1 MRDDFPAPTIE
12 QLARRVGFCCSNPG
26 CQRPTSGPRDD
37 PEKSIN
43 IGVAAHITAASKGG
57 PRYDENLTP
66 AERQSITN
74 GIWLCQV
81 CAKLVD
87 NDPSRY
93 TVEVI
98 RDWKEAAEA
107 LARGRLEQ
115 ATPRHNEPTLLIPA
129 AMPEASWLS
138 YISRSTTFS
147 GRRDQMSL
155 LESFMGAQETF
166 SWWIITGPAGAG
178 KSRLALELSEAVK
191 GGWYAGFLSR
201 TDSFTDWSRWVP
213 TQPTLIVVDY
223 VAGRVSA
230 ASDLVLHLATRQNTL
245 PRRVRVLLVERE
257 LAGSWWPDY
266 MREGSFSENVIM
278 VSSQFGYPIQVGTVG
293 DSTLSNLV
301 SEISERFGVA
311 LSAEQVARTVAL
323 TKMIDPVGR
332 PLFAMIAAAAQLTGM
347 PQGVIG
353 SILQRE
359 MARWKVLI
367 PDAKEREQTLNLLT
381 MTTVMGGFTPLGP
394 VGTALWNSS
403 VGPLLPSPHFF
414 DDRLFGELAGGSI
427 GESTLPSLQPDL
439 VGEAFVLARLKGTA
453 GMQRS
458 TRELIAAGWVHDP
471 EAVSQFVR
479 RAVADFHGDP
489 AVSILQE
496 PVSDTEVQRE
506 SWSRMIADLVTL
518 QGNSED
524 AQVASNLFSL
534 RDLAA
539 EHPQEL
545 RLQRNRA
552 KGEFNFGNLLFQEGE
567 YEAADK
573 QFSFAIELAEDGSDT
588 HANSLN
594 NRGICRLYVRSAKEG
609 FMDFSAVI
617 EMTNASD
624 EVRACAFNNRADL
637 LRKDGEVKKAIA
649 DRSNVLALEE
659 TSYNRRFI
667 AHIRRSSEYLE
678 LGKTE
683 EALED
688 LAAILSTVDILP
700 EQKMQAH
707 LQRAEILADQNR
719 SADALADIEAV
730 MRSPVNFSG
739 TVPRALVLRGQIHWE
754 RDEAQLALQDFRAVL
769 EQDDATGSTI
779 AQAYLGVGA
788 MLASI
793 GEHDEARVAL
803 TAASEH
809 PEANEAVRREAGRIL
824 SSMESN

>member
-1 MRDDFPAPTIE
+1 
-12 QLARRVGFCCSNPG
+12 
-26 CQRPTSGPRDD
+26 
-37 PEKSIN
+37 
-43 IGVAAHITAASKGG
+43 
-57 PRYDENLTP
+57 
-66 AERQSITN
+66 
-74 GIWLCQV
+74 
-81 CAKLVD
+81 
-87 NDPSRY
+87 
-93 TVEVI
+93 VEVL

-107 LARGRLEQ
+107 LALMRLEQ
-115 ATPRHNEPTLLIPA
+115 AIPRHHEPTLLIPA

-155 LESFMGAQETF
+155 LESFMGGQEKF

-178 KSRLALELSEAVK
+178 KSRLALELCEVVQGA
-191 GGWYAGFLSR
+191 WYAGFLSR
-201 TDSFTDWSRWVP
+201 TDSFSDWTYWLP
-213 TQPTLIVVDY
+213 AQPTLIVIDY
-223 VAGRVSA
+223 VAGRA
-230 ASDLVLHLATRQNTL
+230 AEASNLVLQLATRQNTL

-257 LAGSWWPDY
+257 LAGSWWPEY
-266 MREGSFSENVIM
+266 MREGSISENVVM
-278 VSSQFGYPIQVGTVG
+278 VSSQFGYPIQLGTVG
-293 DSTLSNLV
+293 DGTLSNLV
-301 SEISERFGVA
+301 SEISERLGVEM
-311 LSAEQVARTVAL
+311 SAEHVARTVSL

-332 PLFAMIAAAAQLTGM
+332 PLFAMIAAAAQLTGN
-347 PQGVIG
+347 PQGIIG

-359 MARWKVLI
+359 MARWRVLI
-367 PDAKEREQTLNLLT
+367 PDTTEREQALNLLT

-458 TRELIAAGWVHDP
+458 TRELLAAGWVHDP

-479 RAVADFHGDP
+479 RAVADFHEDP

-496 PVSDTEVQRE
+496 PASATEAQRD

-518 QGNSED
+518 GDSED
-524 AQVASNLFSL
+524 AQVAHNLYSL

-539 EHPQEL
+539 EHPLEV

-552 KGEFNFGNLLFQEGE
+552 KAEFNFGNLLFQEGL
-567 YEAADK
+567 YEAADG

-588 HANSLN
+588 QANSLN

-609 FMDFSAVI
+609 LVDFSAVI

-637 LRKDGEVKKAIA
+637 LRRDGEVENAIA
-649 DRSNVLALEE
+649 DRSHVLALEE

-683 EALED
+683 EALND

-707 LQRAEILADQNR
+707 LQRAEILADQDR
-719 SADALADIEAV
+719 SAEALADIEAV
-730 MRSPVNFSG
+730 MNSPVNFPG
-739 TVPRALVLRGQIHWE
+739 TLPEALVLRGQIQWE
-754 RDEAQLALQDFRAVL
+754 RGEEQLALQDFRAVL
-769 EQDDATGSTI
+769 EQDDAAGSTI
-779 AQAYLGVGA
+779 AQAYLGGGA
-788 MLASI
+788 ILANI
-793 GEHDEARVAL
+793 GDHDEARIAL

-809 PEANEAVRREAGRIL
+809 PEASEVVLRQAGRIL
-824 SSMESN
+824 SSLEGS